1 MSEPWTT
8 IDEKR
13 WIDTMGQHD
22 QSIRK
27 VPYIELLDRYLEAAK
42 KRKNWDGI
50 DKRAVVDYA
59 KNQLLKAKKQDG
71 ISL

>member
-8 IDEKR
+8 RDEKR

-27 VPYIELLDRYLEAAK
+27 VPYIELLERYLEAAK
-42 KRKNWDGI
+42 RRKSWDGI
-50 DKRAVVDYA
+50 DKRTVIAYA
-59 KNQLLKAKKQDG
+59 KKQLLKQEIAN
-71 ISL
+71 IFL

>member
-27 VPYIELLDRYLEAAK
+27 VPYIELLERYLEAAK

-50 DKRAVVDYA
+50 DKRAVIAYA
-59 KNQLLKAKKQDG
+59 KKQLLKQEIAN
-71 ISL
+71 IFL

>member
-22 QSIRK
+22 QSIKK
-27 VPYIELLDRYLEAAK
+27 VPYIELLERYLEAAK
-42 KRKNWDGI
+42 KRKSWDGI
-50 DKRAVVDYA
+50 DKRTVIAY
-59 KNQLLKAKKQDG
+59 AKKQLRIQD
-71 ISL
+71 IVNTLL

>member
-8 IDEKR
+8 RDEKR

-42 KRKNWDGI
+42 KRKSWGGI
-50 DKRAVVDYA
+50 DKRTVIDYA
-59 KNQLLKAKKQDG
+59 KKQLLKQEIANTAT
-71 ISL
+71 

>member
-8 IDEKR
+8 SDEKR

-22 QSIRK
+22 QSIKK
-27 VPYIELLDRYLEAAK
+27 VPYIELLERYLEATN

-50 DKRAVVDYA
+50 DKRTVIGYA
-59 KNQLLKAKKQDG
+59 KKQLLKQEIAN
-71 ISL
+71 IAT

>member
-27 VPYIELLDRYLEAAK
+27 VPYIELLERYLEAAK
-42 KRKNWDGI
+42 KRKNWDRI
-50 DKRAVVDYA
+50 DKRAVIAYA
-59 KNQLLKAKKQDG
+59 KKQLLKQKITNIAT
-71 ISL
+71 